1 MQDGPVSVDDAD
13 RWALTSVCPVELKGR
28 GVALR
33 ELRESDAESLAQVFG
48 DPEVVRYLWIP
59 VQTLDSERAFVMT
72 AADEARRVLRRE
84 YHLAI
89 TTGARDEVVGS
100 CHLGVESVERRSAI
114 LGYGIR
120 RDLWGRGIGTEV
132 VRLLVRFGFE
142 TLHLHRIW
150 ATHHPDN
157 PASGRVLAKAG
168 FVPGGRTRDDLRVEG
183 EWRDSLVYVLLED
196 EWAAFG
202 ASERTAGPTLIVVTG
217 APGSG
222 KSTVAPLVARAL
234 PDVAVFDIDV
244 LMGPV
249 NAMLGV
255 DVRSERS
262 VWPAYRVLWM
272 TLLGAAGAAHRPVVF
287 FANALPSEVEAPA
300 RRVGFATIAWLVL
313 DSGDETR
320 AARLRSRGEPESAI
334 DEANTDAAEL
344 RHLDSPSITSDS
356 TNPKAVATNLV
367 RAINALLRASGYT

>member
-1 MQDGPVSVDDAD
+1 MVAVSVEDAD
-13 RWALTSVCPVELKGR
+13 RTPLTSVFPVALHGR
-28 GVALR
+28 KVALR
-33 ELRESDAESLAQVFG
+33 ELRESDVESLVQVFG

-59 VQTLDSERAFVMT
+59 VQTVDSERAFVMM
-72 AADEARRVLRRE
+72 AADEAQRIPRGE

-100 CHLGVESVERRSAI
+100 CHLGVESVERCSAI
-114 LGYGIR
+114 VGYGIR

-132 VRLLVRFGFE
+132 IRLLVRFGFE
-142 TLHLHRIW
+142 TLRFHRIW

-168 FVPGGRTRDDLRVEG
+168 FVPGGRIRDDRRVDG
-183 EWRDSLVYVLLED
+183 AWRDSLVYVLLED

-202 ASERTAGPTLIVVTG
+202 DSEPASGPTLIVVTG

-244 LMGPV
+244 IMGPV

-255 DVRSERS
+255 NIRSERS
-262 VWPAYRVLWM
+262 VWPAYRDLWM
-272 TLLGAAGAAHRPVVF
+272 TLLGAVGAAHRPVVF
-287 FANALPSEVEAPA
+287 LANALPSEVEARA
-300 RRVGFATIAWLVL
+300 RRTGFATIAWLVL
-313 DSGDETR
+313 DSGDEMR
-320 AARLRSRGEPESAI
+320 AARLRSRGEPDSVI
-334 DEANTDAAEL
+334 DEARTDAAEL
-344 RHLDSPSITSDS
+344 RRLDAPIIVNDS
-356 TNPKAVATNLV
+356 TEPRAVATDVV
-367 RAINALLRASGYT
+367 RAVNALLMTSGHT